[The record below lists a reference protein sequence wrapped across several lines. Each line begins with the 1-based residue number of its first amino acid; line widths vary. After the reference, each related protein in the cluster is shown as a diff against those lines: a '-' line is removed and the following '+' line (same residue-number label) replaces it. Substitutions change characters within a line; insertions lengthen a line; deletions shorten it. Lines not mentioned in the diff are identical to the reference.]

1 MHIRVMHDLDRLLPA
16 SLRPRG
22 VLGLLGRERHLV
34 RLHCRVVA
42 DTEEVD
48 AQELGRLAPR
58 ADLAEGLGEDGALE
72 GYSAF
77 ADVVVGD
84 LVLLVG

>member
-1 MHIRVMHDLDRLLPA
+1 M
-16 SLRPRG
+16 
-22 VLGLLGRERHLV
+22 

-42 DTEEVD
+42 DAEEVD

-58 ADLAEGLGEDGALE
+58 TDLAEGLGEDGTLE
-72 GYSAF
+72 GYGAF

-84 LVLLVG
+84 LVLLAG